1 MTETLKCKYHPGR
14 ETSVSCSS
22 CGQGLCPECM
32 VYSSVGIKCKDCARP
47 TRGML
52 RQGKPTQYVGAVV
65 AGVLSAAIGGFVLM
79 FSFRGSILL
88 NLLLGVLIAEAV
100 RRGAKGN
107 KGPTFSAI
115 AAVSAFMGLAIS
127 GYVFSVKGLILGLV
141 VSGVAAYRLN
151 S

>member
-1 MTETLKCKYHPGR
+1 
-14 ETSVSCSS
+14 
-22 CGQGLCPECM
+22 
-32 VYSSVGIKCKDCARP
+32 
-47 TRGML
+47 
-52 RQGKPTQYVGAVV
+52 VGAIV

-107 KGPTFSAI
+107 KGPTFSVI

-127 GYVFSVKGLILGLV
+127 GYVFSLRGLIFGLI